1 MEQLNCLRCTYRHED
16 NGNCTA
22 AGGFCT
28 AVPAAHCRLLQE
40 YLGTG
45 LTPDGVEA
53 LKLSMM
59 GKAVAEIKGFDG
71 LPIDRLKELAEADK
85 EGRVAVLPCKVGDMV
100 WVPAS
105 DRLPAQDG
113 QYLCLYS
120 FPTGGHARSVLRPS
134 VLDYYATDARPH
146 FQYEGYRG
154 MHVSYWM
161 PLPPVPEV
169 DDG

>member
-1 MEQLNCLRCTYRHED
+1 MEQLNCLRCQYRHED

-59 GKAVAEIKGFDG
+59 GKAVAEIKEFDG
-71 LPIDRLKELAEADK
+71 LPIDRLKEIAEADR
-85 EGRVAVLPCKVGDMV
+85 EGNAVVLPCKVGDMV

-120 FPTGGHARSVLRPS
+120 FPSSGHARSVLRPS

-146 FQYEGYRG
+146 FQHEGFRG
-154 MHVSYWM
+154 MYVSFWM

>member
-1 MEQLNCLRCTYRHED
+1 MERLTEKHYGANDYYMTCSAECERDQCVECAELEKIANLLGAYED
-16 NGNCTA
+16 
-22 AGGFCT
+22 
-28 AVPAAHCRLLQE
+28 
-40 YLGTG
+40 TG
-45 LTPDGVEA
+45 LTPSEMRLMRMDMSIIRALFQGAEVE
-53 LKLSMM
+53 
-59 GKAVAEIKGFDG
+59 
-71 LPIDRLKELAEADK
+71 RLKALAIADE

-120 FPTGGHARSVLRPS
+120 FPSSGHARSVLRPS

-146 FQYEGYRG
+146 FQYEGFRG
-154 MHVSYWM
+154 MYVSYWM